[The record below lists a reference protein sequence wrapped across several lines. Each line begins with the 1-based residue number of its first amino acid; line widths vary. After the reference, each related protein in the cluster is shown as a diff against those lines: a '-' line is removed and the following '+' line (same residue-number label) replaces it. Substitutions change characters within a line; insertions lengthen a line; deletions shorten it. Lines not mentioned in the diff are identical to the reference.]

1 MMVVD
6 SSVWIDYF
14 NGQSTP
20 QTLYLRDQ
28 ADRGRIVV
36 GDLILCEVLQG
47 FRRDQDVQTAR
58 ELLLGFQY
66 RELVGQQVALDAALH
81 YRTLRARGVTVRK
94 TIDMLIA
101 TFCLRNDFE
110 LLHADRDF
118 DPMETYLGLRVIR
131 TREQDN

>member
-1 MMVVD
+1 MVVD

-14 NGQSTP
+14 NGQPTP
-20 QTLYLRDQ
+20 QTLSLRDQ
-28 ADRGRIVV
+28 VERSRIVV

-47 FRRDQDVQTAR
+47 FRRDQDVKSTR

-66 RELVGQQVALDAALH
+66 RELVGQQVALDAACH
-81 YRTLRARGVTVRK
+81 YRTLRAKGITVRK

-118 DPMETYLGLRVIR
+118 DPIEAHLGLRVV
-131 TREQDN
+131 QA

>member
-14 NGQSTP
+14 NGQPTP
-20 QTLYLRDQ
+20 QTRYLRDRAERSQ
-28 ADRGRIVV
+28 IVV

-47 FRRDQDVQTAR
+47 FRRDRDVRTAR

-66 RELVGQQVALDAALH
+66 RELVGQQVALEAAGH
-81 YRTLRARGVTVRK
+81 YRTLRTKGVTARK

-101 TFCLRNDFE
+101 TFCLRNNFA

-118 DPMETYLGLRVIR
+118 DPIEAHLGLQVIR
-131 TREQDN
+131 T